1 MRSIWIIG
9 QREYKRY
16 FSTPAAYLITF
27 FLLLIMG
34 FIFYINLGFAVQ
46 SQGQSVPDMRDIFG
60 VLIFLLVITT
70 PAITMNLLS
79 EEQRMGTIELLL
91 TAPVRDWELV
101 VGKWLGGFL
110 FLLTVLAI
118 TLVYPIT
125 LNFLVDPGIDQPLLL
140 SGYLGLILFCA
151 ALVGVGVTIS
161 AFFSNQVASFFLT
174 LAVFLLLW
182 IIGSFAQV
190 SPTGSELISYLDLR
204 SHFTETFL
212 VGVIDMRDIVYYVSL
227 TALSLFLGSVFTEAR
242 RWQ

>member
-34 FIFYINLGFAVQ
+34 VIFYLNLRFAALN
-46 SQGQSVPDMRDIFG
+46 GTVPDMRDVFG

-110 FLLTVLAI
+110 FLMTILAI

-125 LNFLVDPGIDQPLLL
+125 LNFLVNPGIDQPLLL

-151 ALVGVGVTIS
+151 ALVAIGVTMS
-161 AFFSNQVASFFLT
+161 SFFSNQVAAFFLT
-174 LAVFLLLW
+174 LAIFLFLW

-190 SPTGSELISYLDLR
+190 SPAGSEVISYLDLR
-204 SHFTETFL
+204 SHYTETFL
-212 VGVIDMRDIVYYVSL
+212 MGVVDIRDIVYYVSL
-227 TALSLFLGSVFTEAR
+227 TVLSLFLGSVFTEAR
-242 RWQ
+242 RWR

>member
-1 MRSIWIIG
+1 MRRIWIVG

-34 FIFYINLGFAVQ
+34 VIFYLNLRYAALN
-46 SQGQSVPDMRDIFG
+46 QGVPDMRDVFG
-60 VLIFLLVITT
+60 LLIFLLVITT

-91 TAPVRDWELV
+91 TAPIRDWELV
-101 VGKWLGGFL
+101 VGKWLGGFM
-110 FLLTVLAI
+110 FLLTILAI
-118 TLVYPIT
+118 SLVYPIT
-125 LNFLVDPGIDQPLLL
+125 LNALVDPGIDKPLLI

-151 ALVGVGVTIS
+151 SLVGMGVTIS

-174 LAVFLLLW
+174 LALFLLLW
-182 IIGSFAQV
+182 IIGSFAQI
-190 SPTGSELISYLDLR
+190 SPTGNQLLQYLDLR
-204 SHFTETFL
+204 AHYTETFL
-212 VGVIDMRDIVYYVSL
+212 VGVIDIRDIVYYLSL
-227 TALSLFLGSVFTEAR
+227 TGLSLFLGSVFTEAR